1 MKTKKLTIK
10 IINYITFLG
19 YLAITL
25 AFSSGVSDKNRDSQG
40 HIKTTP
46 TGDPFSFFYS
56 YGWELAEELYLIEL
70 FFLIIYNM
78 VSRERFKKTMVK
90 FFNLNKNQISIIFSV
105 FSFVLPLTLFILKLI
120 FMNVYPIFIKDEFKI
135 AIAFFRMFIL
145 YDLVIEIKLT
155 FYFNSI
161 KYILVSST
169 NCRKESIH

>member
-10 IINYITFLG
+10 IINYLTFLG

-46 TGDPFSFFYS
+46 TGDSFSFFYS
-56 YGWELAEELYLIEL
+56 YGWELAEEMYLIEL

-90 FFNLNKNQISIIFSV
+90 LFNLNKN
-105 FSFVLPLTLFILKLI
+105 
-120 FMNVYPIFIKDEFKI
+120 
-135 AIAFFRMFIL
+135 
-145 YDLVIEIKLT
+145 
-155 FYFNSI
+155 
-161 KYILVSST
+161 
-169 NCRKESIH
+169 